1 MTTPKR
7 HMLRL
12 AEVAARGVVP
22 GIPLLMLIGL
32 VGLGAWVV
40 TSKIQGSRADWSV
53 VGTLWCVLL
62 FVFAII
68 GVLAGYWLP
77 RVVFARRGWVRYV
90 PDIDD
95 WTVAIASTV
104 PLGVLLTLIFQV
116 EGVPVWLYVLGVGSV
131 VLGWAAF
138 VDTLQLGR
146 GSKKQQ
152 GRPPW
157 LR

>member
-1 MTTPKR
+1 MTTSR
-7 HMLRL
+7 RL
-12 AEVAARGVVP
+12 KIHLAGVVSRAVVP

-40 TSKIQGSRADWSV
+40 TSKIQGYRADWSV
-53 VGTLWCVLL
+53 VGAFWCSLL
-62 FVFAII
+62 FVFAIA
-68 GVLAGYWLP
+68 GLLTGYWLP
-77 RVVFARRGWVRYV
+77 RVVSVRRGWVRYV

-116 EGVPVWLYVLGVGSV
+116 EGVPVWLYALGVGSV

-138 VDTLQLGR
+138 IDSLQLGR
-146 GSKKQQ
+146 GSTKQQ
-152 GRPPW
+152 GR
-157 LR
+157 RRG